1 MPRDV
6 RNLVLA
12 SAACA
17 FALVVVAAIAYEL
30 APATELDVSL
40 VKHLGLDEGAA
51 GYGLASAVTS
61 LANPLPFLAILGAI
75 VTLGLIARRNRET
88 VAALAVVAGA
98 NLSTQV
104 LKHVFEHA
112 RWTMV
117 LGWGNQPSPD
127 SYPSG
132 HTTAAAS
139 LAVALVL
146 IAPPRWRPLAAA
158 VGGAFTIAVGV
169 GVVVIKVHYPSD
181 VVGGL
186 LVVAS
191 WTLAAIAAL
200 RLIRPR
206 DPEAEREEG
215 EPGSGRFA
223 VGLQ

>member
-6 RNLVLA
+6 RNPILA
-12 SAACA
+12 SAGS
-17 FALVVVAAIAYEL
+17 ALLVLLLAVVAYEFGPAIH
-30 APATELDVSL
+30 LDTSL
-40 VKHLGLDEGAA
+40 VKRLGVEEGAP

-61 LANPLPFLAILGAI
+61 LGNPLPYLAILAA
-75 VTLGLIARRNRET
+75 VVAFGLLARRTRET

-98 NLSTQV
+98 NLSTQI
-104 LKHVFEHA
+104 LKHVLEHE
-112 RWTMV
+112 RYTMV
-117 LGWGNQPSPD
+117 LGWGHQPSPD

-146 IAPPRWRPLAAA
+146 VVPARMRPLAAA
-158 VGGAFTIAVGV
+158 IGAALAVAVGV
-169 GVVVIKVHYPSD
+169 GLVVMKAHYPSD
-181 VVGGL
+181 VAGGL

-191 WTLAAIAAL
+191 WAFAAAAAL

-206 DPEAEREEG
+206 GPEANREGDEAA
-215 EPGSGRFA
+215 SGRFA